1 MWWHTHR
8 HAHAQTNTRQV
19 VTSAPCNFHCCRSSR
34 LTARHHALLPH
45 ASSAPHSYTQG
56 LDKQKVKGTGL
67 EEVRQGVDAA
77 GQGLVDLAVEAAEGM
92 QTSVLHLADGG
103 APED

>member
-56 LDKQKVKGTGL
+56 LDKQVALSGSC
-67 EEVRQGVDAA
+67 
-77 GQGLVDLAVEAAEGM
+77 AEGIE
-92 QTSVLHLADGG
+92 G
-103 APED
+103 AIVEQRKSKGQDWRRSGKG